1 MYRKNKIDEFFTRKA
16 KEEGYPARSIYKI
29 KEIDEKHHLFKK
41 GDNVLDLGC
50 APGSWLLYV
59 ANKIGSWGKVVG
71 IDIKDIK
78 ITLKENI
85 IFIKKD
91 IMDFEKLEAR
101 ELNQK
106 YQAVISDLAP
116 STSGIELVDTGKSLE
131 LCEKAFDI
139 AKIVL
144 AFGGNFVCKIFE
156 GELTNDFFKEVE
168 KSFKFTKR
176 FRPKAVI
183 KRSKEFYIIGKGFRG
198 N

>member
-1 MYRKNKIDEFFTRKA
+1 MYRKDKINEFFTRKA
-16 KEEGYPARSIYKI
+16 KEEGYPARSVYKL
-29 KEIDEKHHLFKK
+29 KEIDEKHSLFKK
-41 GDNVLDLGC
+41 GDRVLDLGC

-59 ANKIGSWGKVVG
+59 ADKIGSQGKVVG
-71 IDIKDIK
+71 MDIKDIK
-78 ITLKENI
+78 IPLKENI

-91 IMDFEKLEAR
+91 VIDFEKSEGG

-116 STSGIELVDTGKSLE
+116 STTGIESVDAAKSLE
-131 LCEKAFDI
+131 LCEKAFNI
-139 AKIVL
+139 AKRVL
-144 AFGGNFVCKIFE
+144 VPSGNFVCKIFE
-156 GELTNDFFKEVE
+156 GESTDNFFKEIE

-183 KRSKEFYIIGKGFRG
+183 KRSKEFYIIGKKFRS

>member
-1 MYRKNKIDEFFTRKA
+1 MYRKNKINEFFTRKA
-16 KEEGYPARSIYKI
+16 RKEGYPARSVYKLQ
-29 KEIDEKHHLFKK
+29 EIDEKYHLFKN
-41 GDNVLDLGC
+41 GDKVLDLGC
-50 APGSWLLYV
+50 APGSWLIYV
-59 ANKIGSWGKVVG
+59 ANKIGSQGKVVG
-71 IDIKDIK
+71 VDIKDIK
-78 ITLKENI
+78 IPPRENI

-91 IMDFEKLEAR
+91 VMDFEKSGAK

-116 STSGIELVDTGKSLE
+116 STSGIESVDTGKSLE

-139 AKIVL
+139 AKKVL
-144 AFGGNFVCKIFE
+144 APGGNFVCKIFE

-183 KRSKEFYIIGKGFRG
+183 KRSKEFYVVGKSFKG

>member
-1 MYRKNKIDEFFTRKA
+1 MYRKNKINEFFTRKA
-16 KEEGYPARSIYKI
+16 KEEGYPARSVYKL
-29 KEIDEKHHLFKK
+29 KEIDEKYHLFKK
-41 GDNVLDLGC
+41 GDKVLDLGC
-50 APGSWLLYV
+50 APGSWLIYV
-59 ANKIGSWGKVVG
+59 ASKIGSQDKVVG
-71 IDIKDIK
+71 VDIKDIK
-78 ITLKENI
+78 IPPRENI

-91 IMDFEKLEAR
+91 VMDFEKSGIMESD
-101 ELNQK
+101 QK

-139 AKIVL
+139 AKKVL
-144 AFGGNFVCKIFE
+144 TPGGNFVCKIFE
-156 GELTNDFFKEVE
+156 GEFTNDFFKKVE

-183 KRSKEFYIIGKGFRG
+183 KRSKEFYIVGKMFRG

>member
-1 MYRKNKIDEFFTRKA
+1 MYRKNKKDEFFSRKA
-16 KEEGYPARSIYKI
+16 RIEGYPARSVYKL
-29 KEIDEKHHLFKK
+29 KEIDEKYNLFKK
-41 GDNVLDLGC
+41 GDKVLDLGC

-59 ANKIGSWGKVVG
+59 VDKIGGQGKVVG
-71 IDIKDIK
+71 VDIKDIK
-78 ITLKENI
+78 IPPKENV

-91 IMDFEKLEAR
+91 IMDFGESEAT

-116 STSGIELVDTGKSLE
+116 STSGIESVDTGRSLE
-131 LCEKAFDI
+131 LCEKAFSI
-139 AKIVL
+139 AKKVL
-144 AFGGNFVCKIFE
+144 AAGGNFVCKIFE
-156 GELTNDFFKEVE
+156 GESTNDFFKEVE

-183 KRSKEFYIIGKGFRG
+183 KRSKEFYIVGKVFKD

>member
-1 MYRKNKIDEFFTRKA
+1 MYRKDKIDEFFTRKA
-16 KEEGYPARSIYKI
+16 KEEGYPARSVYKI

-50 APGSWLLYV
+50 APGSWLLFV
-59 ANKIGSWGKVVG
+59 ANKIGSRGKVVG

-91 IMDFEKLEAR
+91 IMDFERSGAK

-116 STSGIELVDTGKSLE
+116 TTCGIESVDTGKSLE
-131 LCEKAFDI
+131 LCEKAFSI
-139 AKIVL
+139 AKRVL
-144 AFGGNFVCKIFE
+144 MPGGNFVCKIFE
-156 GELTNDFFKEVE
+156 GEFTNNFFKEVE

-183 KRSKEFYIIGKGFRG
+183 KRSKEFYIIGKGFRD

>member
-1 MYRKNKIDEFFTRKA
+1 MYRKNKINEFYTRKA
-16 KEEGYPARSIYKI
+16 KEEGYPARSVYKL
-29 KEIDEKHHLFKK
+29 KEIDEKHHLFNKR
-41 GDNVLDLGC
+41 DNVLDFGC

-59 ANKIGSWGKVVG
+59 ASKIGTQGKVVG

-78 ITLKENI
+78 ILLKENI
-85 IFIKKD
+85 VFIKKD
-91 IMDFEKLEAR
+91 IMDFEKLGMMES
-101 ELNQK
+101 NQK

-116 STSGIELVDTGKSLE
+116 STSGIESVDTGRSLE

-139 AKIVL
+139 AKKVL
-144 AFGGNFVCKIFE
+144 APGGNFVCKIFE
-156 GELTNDFFKEVE
+156 GEFTNDFFKEVE

-183 KRSKEFYIIGKGFRG
+183 KRSKEFYIIGKGFID

>member
-1 MYRKNKIDEFFTRKA
+1 MYRKDKINEFFTRKA
-16 KEEGYPARSIYKI
+16 KEEGYPARSVYKL
-29 KEIDEKHHLFKK
+29 KEIDEKDHLFKK
-41 GDNVLDLGC
+41 GDRVLDLGC

-59 ANKIGSWGKVVG
+59 ADKIGSQGKVVG
-71 IDIKDIK
+71 MDIKDIK
-78 ITLKENI
+78 IPLKENI

-91 IMDFEKLEAR
+91 VMDFEKSEVR

-116 STSGIELVDTGKSLE
+116 STSGIESVDAAKSLE

-139 AKIVL
+139 AKRVL
-144 AFGGNFVCKIFE
+144 VPSGNFVCKIFE
-156 GELTNDFFKEVE
+156 GESTDNFFKEVE

-183 KRSKEFYIIGKGFRG
+183 KRSKEFYIIGKKFR
-198 N
+198 ND

>member
-1 MYRKNKIDEFFTRKA
+1 MYRKNKKKEFFTWEA
-16 KEEGYPARSIYKI
+16 KKDGYPARSVYKL
-29 KEIDEKHHLFKK
+29 KEIDEKYHFFKK

-50 APGSWLLYV
+50 APGSWLIYV
-59 ANKIGSWGKVVG
+59 ANKIGNKGKVIG

-78 ITLKENI
+78 VSLKENI

-91 IMDFEKLEAR
+91 ITDFEKSEAK

-116 STSGIELVDTGKSLE
+116 TTCGIESVDTGKSLE
-131 LCEKAFDI
+131 LCEKAFSI
-139 AKIVL
+139 AKRVL
-144 AFGGNFVCKIFE
+144 MPGGNFVCKIFE
-156 GELTNDFFKEVE
+156 GEFTNNFFKEVE

-183 KRSKEFYIIGKGFRG
+183 KRSKEFYIIGKGFRD

>member
-1 MYRKNKIDEFFTRKA
+1 MYRKDKTNEFFTRKA
-16 KEEGYPARSIYKI
+16 KEEGYPARSIYKL
-29 KEIDEKHHLFKK
+29 KEIDEKYHLLKK
-41 GDNVLDLGC
+41 GDKVLDLGC

-59 ANKIGSWGKVVG
+59 ANKIGNQGKVVG

-78 ITLKENI
+78 IPLRENI

-91 IMDFEKLEAR
+91 VMDFEKSEAK

-106 YQAVISDLAP
+106 YETVISDLAP
-116 STSGIELVDTGKSLE
+116 STSGIKSVDTAKSLE

-144 AFGGNFVCKIFE
+144 APDGNFVCKIFE
-156 GELTNDFFKEVE
+156 GELTNNFFKEMG

-176 FRPKAVI
+176 FRPRAI
-183 KRSKEFYIIGKGFRG
+183 TKRSREFYVVGKGFRG

>member
-1 MYRKNKIDEFFTRKA
+1 MYRKNKINEFFTRKA
-16 KEEGYPARSIYKI
+16 KEEGYPARSVYKL
-29 KEIDEKHHLFKK
+29 KEIDEKYHLFKN
-41 GDNVLDLGC
+41 GDKVLDLGC

-59 ANKIGSWGKVVG
+59 ASKIGSQGKVVG
-71 IDIKDIK
+71 VDIKDIK
-78 ITLKENI
+78 IPLKENI

-91 IMDFEKLEAR
+91 VVDFEKSETK

-116 STSGIELVDTGKSLE
+116 STSGIESVDTGKSLE
-131 LCEKAFDI
+131 LCQKAFDI
-139 AKIVL
+139 AKKVL
-144 AFGGNFVCKIFE
+144 APGGNFICKIFE

-183 KRSKEFYIIGKGFRG
+183 KRSKEFYIIGKGFKD

>member
-1 MYRKNKIDEFFTRKA
+1 MYRKDKIDEFFTRKA
-16 KEEGYPARSIYKI
+16 KEEGYPARSVYKI

-50 APGSWLLYV
+50 APGSWLLFV
-59 ANKIGSWGKVVG
+59 ANKIGSRGKVVG

-91 IMDFEKLEAR
+91 IMDFERSGAK

-116 STSGIELVDTGKSLE
+116 STSGIEFVDAGKSLE
-131 LCEKAFDI
+131 LSEKAFDI
-139 AKIVL
+139 AKMVL
-144 AFGGNFVCKIFE
+144 VFGGNFVCKIFE

-183 KRSKEFYIIGKGFRG
+183 KRSKEFYIVGKGFKG